1 MTIEYDSVQK
11 EQTKANPEKSG
22 KEGAR
27 QGKPSV
33 LKILQ
38 ENSKVPGADRPLKIT
53 MEKPAKA
60 AENVRWFSH
69 MGLLRRSPMCIQHVY
84 QKNEQE
90 KRNVG
95 Y

>member
-11 EQTKANPEKSG
+11 EQTKANPEKSW

-38 ENSKVPGADRPLKIT
+38 ENSKVHGADRPLKIT

-60 AENVRWFSH
+60 AKNVR
-69 MGLLRRSPMCIQHVY
+69 
-84 QKNEQE
+84 
-90 KRNVG
+90 
-95 Y
+95 